1 MVVTRE
7 MAGSRQDRPLA
18 GRGGAL
24 VGAAVAAI
32 VVVVLGALV
41 LYDRAGITAVDR
53 AIAAPV
59 HDWALQAPWAVDVSE
74 LLGLIGGVGVSTLAA
89 IIVVVVLV
97 VARRW
102 WVALTLGVL
111 AAFAPFLTDV
121 IKNYV
126 ERPRPEWGVPI
137 ATPPDPW
144 SFPSGHATGG
154 IAVWLAIGVAL
165 ASLLTSD
172 TAKAWFV
179 LPWAVLG
186 FAIGVSRVVLGLHWP
201 SDVLA
206 GWCLAAAVAGVA
218 AALFVIPRDGGA

>member
-1 MVVTRE
+1 MAVTQ
-7 MAGSRQDRPLA
+7 AGSRQDRPLA
-18 GRGGAL
+18 GRGGA
-24 VGAAVAAI
+24 VAGAAVAAI

-41 LYDRAGITAVDR
+41 IYDREGITAVDR
-53 AIAAPV
+53 AIATPV
-59 HDWALQAPWAVDVSE
+59 HDWALQAPWAVAISE
-74 LLGLIGGVGVSTLAA
+74 VLGLIGGVGVSSIAA
-89 IIVVVVLV
+89 VIVVVCLL

-111 AAFAPFLTDV
+111 AAFAPLLTDL

-126 ERPRPEWGVPI
+126 ERPRPKWAEPI
-137 ATPPDPW
+137 VAPPDQW

-165 ASLLTSD
+165 ATLLTSD

-186 FAIGVSRVVLGLHWP
+186 FSIGVSRVILGVHWP

-206 GWCLAAAVAGVA
+206 GWCVAAAVAGVA
-218 AALFVIPRDGGA
+218 AALFVIPRDGAAPR